1 MYDPDLKAFEDV
13 LAARYALGVAS
24 AAEIAIAERRIADDD
39 GFVDRVAWY
48 DALFSELED
57 DDRQLQP
64 PPALWDRISATIDGI
79 ENAPDNRT
87 VRPDGLTWEVFAPG
101 IDRKVLHTDVAA
113 GAQIVL
119 YRVAPGTAFAA
130 HGHLIAEECLV
141 LEGEIEVDGVIARTG
156 DVHIA
161 FAATRHGVLTSR
173 TGALLYIRADLQIQA

>member
-24 AAEIAIAERRIADDD
+24 SAEISIAERRIADGD

-48 DALFSELED
+48 DALFSQLEG
-57 DDRQLQP
+57 DDRGLVP

-79 ENAPDNRT
+79 ENAPDTRT
-87 VRPDGLTWEVFAPG
+87 VRPDGMTWEAFAPG
-101 IDRKVLHTDVAA
+101 IDRKILHVDAVV

-119 YRVAPGTAFAA
+119 YRVAPGTSFAA

-141 LEGEIEVDGVIARTG
+141 LEGEIEVDGVIATTG

-161 FAATRHGVLTSR
+161 FADTRHGVLTSR
-173 TGALLYIRADLQIQA
+173 TGALLYVRADLHLQA